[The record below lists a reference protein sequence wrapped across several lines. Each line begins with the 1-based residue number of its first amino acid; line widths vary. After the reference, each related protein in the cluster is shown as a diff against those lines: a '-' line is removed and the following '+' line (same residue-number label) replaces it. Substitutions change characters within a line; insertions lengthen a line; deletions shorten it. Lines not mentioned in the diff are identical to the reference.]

1 MLGSYKN
8 DDVDLYLL
16 KCVHNN
22 CRRKKKVDFKAMSI
36 IGFHF
41 YFLKYKIY
49 AYRYTR
55 TTHRQTHTR
64 RKKTGKFYTEI
75 LYFLKCW
82 QFL

>member
-8 DDVDLYLL
+8 DDIDLYLL

-49 AYRYTR
+49 AYRYTC
-55 TTHRQTHTR
+55 TTHRQTHTH
-64 RKKTGKFYTEI
+64 RKKTGKFYMEI
-75 LYFLKCW
+75 LF
-82 QFL
+82 FIS